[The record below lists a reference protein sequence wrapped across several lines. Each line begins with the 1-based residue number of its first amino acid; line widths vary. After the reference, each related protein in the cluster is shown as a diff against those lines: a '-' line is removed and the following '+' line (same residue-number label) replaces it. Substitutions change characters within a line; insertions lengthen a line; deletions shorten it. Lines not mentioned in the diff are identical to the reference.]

1 MKKNVIYEENAVDR
15 SINSRQSVIGLYE
28 MLAQAQQSFSSEHS
42 AFVDRMSL
50 SSNSVTKSDE

>member
-1 MKKNVIYEENAVDR
+1 MKKKVIYEENAVDR
-15 SINSRQSVIGLYE
+15 SINSTQSVIGLYE

>member
-1 MKKNVIYEENAVDR
+1 MKKKVIYEENAVDR
-15 SINSRQSVIGLYE
+15 SINSTQSVIGLYE

-50 SSNSVTKSDE
+50 SSNFVT